1 MQWRNGVSWPLV
13 LGSAT
18 GYVVLQMA
26 STRQGRTRKQ
36 SIRRRGGRALRSIAS
51 RNGPFGLCQAETF
64 GNSLADS
71 VSFRFPSWQSFDGHS
86 VPPALRSGLCLPAKK
101 VPIPKNKK
109 GTGRLQ
115 ACPLTLR
122 QIYSPGTRRRISVM
136 VIWWEKYVSVSLPAG
151 STRSDSRKR

>member
-64 GNSLADS
+64 GNSFADS

-86 VPPALRSGLCLPAKK
+86 VPPANCAQGSASPPKK
-101 VPIPKNKK
+101 SPYLKNKK

-115 ACPLTLR
+115 ACPL
-122 QIYSPGTRRRISVM
+122 YASPNLLSWYTTTHLSYGYLVGEVCLGQLTRRLNSQ
-136 VIWWEKYVSVSLPAG
+136 
-151 STRSDSRKR
+151 